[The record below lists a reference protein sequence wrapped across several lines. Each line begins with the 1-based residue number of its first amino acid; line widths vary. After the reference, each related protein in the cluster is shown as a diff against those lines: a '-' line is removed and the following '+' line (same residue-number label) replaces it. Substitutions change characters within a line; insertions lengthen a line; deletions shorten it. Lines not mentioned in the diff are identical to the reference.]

1 MIVRW
6 TSHAIKDLKKTTRED
21 RQKIESAVDEFADH
35 ESGDVRH
42 LGDSDP
48 PRYRLRVGSWRVIFI
63 RGEAVD
69 KKQIDVLRVL
79 PRDKA
84 YRQ

>member
-6 TSHAIKDLKKTTRED
+6 TSRAIKDLKKTTSED
-21 RQKIESAVDEFADH
+21 RKKIESAVDEFADH
-35 ESGDVRH
+35 EGGDVRH
-42 LGDSDP
+42 LVDSHP

-63 RGEAVD
+63 RGDAVE
-69 KKQIDVLRVL
+69 KQINILRVL

-84 YRQ
+84 YRS

>member
-6 TSHAIKDLKKTTRED
+6 TSRAIKDLKKTTRED
-21 RQKIESAVDEFADH
+21 RKKIESAVDEFAD
-35 ESGDVRH
+35 SGTGDMRH
-42 LGDSDP
+42 LVDSNP

-63 RGEAVD
+63 RGEAGGE
-69 KKQIDVLRVL
+69 KQINILRVL

>member
-6 TSHAIKDLKKTTRED
+6 TSRAIKDLKKITREE
-21 RQKIESAVDEFADH
+21 RKKIQKAVDELAD
-35 ESGDVRH
+35 SDTGDVRH
-42 LGDSDP
+42 LVNSNP
-48 PRYRLRVGSWRVIFI
+48 PRYRLRVGSLRVIFI
-63 RGEAVD
+63 RDDAVVE
-69 KKQIDVLRVL
+69 KQINILRVL

>member
-6 TSHAIKDLKKTTRED
+6 TSRAIKDLKKTTCED
-21 RQKIESAVDEFADH
+21 RKKIESAVDEFADH

-42 LGDSDP
+42 LVDSYP

-63 RGEAVD
+63 RGDAVGE
-69 KKQIDVLRVL
+69 KQINILRVL

>member
-6 TSHAIKDLKKTTRED
+6 TSRAIKDLKKTTRED
-21 RQKIESAVDEFADH
+21 RNKIESAVDGFADH

-42 LGDSDP
+42 LVDSDP

-63 RGEAVD
+63 RGDSVGE
-69 KKQIDVLRVL
+69 KQINILRVL

>member
-6 TSHAIKDLKKTTRED
+6 TSRAIKDLKKTTNED
-21 RQKIESAVDEFADH
+21 RKKIERAVDDFAD
-35 ESGDVRH
+35 SGT
-42 LGDSDP
+42 GDLRQLVDSNP

-63 RGEAVD
+63 RGDAVVE
-69 KKQIDVLRVL
+69 KQINILRVL

-84 YRQ
+84 YRS

>member
-1 MIVRW
+1 VIVRW
-6 TSHAIKDLKKTTRED
+6 TSRAIKDLKKTTRED
-21 RQKIESAVDEFADH
+21 RKKIESAVDEFAD
-35 ESGDVRH
+35 SGTGDMRH
-42 LGDSDP
+42 LVNSDP

-63 RGEAVD
+63 RGYAVGD
-69 KKQIDVLRVL
+69 KQIDILRIL